1 MPLNHPLFY
10 LLLFCGT
17 VAFYLISY
25 RYDPHPLKG
34 NKRAFWISEHRKQL
48 STYQYLLFLVTIA
61 GGIWYWLLLPSLPFK
76 QQAQNILLLSVFPVL
91 GFLYYGISFPGLFK
105 VRLRSFGWFK
115 PFIIG
120 AVWAGCVSFIP
131 WVLFYWINENTPKLD
146 LEFIFFVLHNWIFIS
161 ILAILFDIKDY
172 AADHNQSLKTFV
184 VRKGLRQVIFTIVLP
199 LSLFDISALS
209 IFLALRENNLMA
221 NSLFL
226 LPMGCL
232 CWVSLSLSKRRSVS
246 WYLLIIDGLMLV
258 KAICGIAA
266 MAIG

>member
-1 MPLNHPLFY
+1 M
-10 LLLFCGT
+10 
-17 VAFYLISY
+17 
-25 RYDPHPLKG
+25 
-34 NKRAFWISEHRKQL
+34 
-48 STYQYLLFLVTIA
+48 
-61 GGIWYWLLLPSLPFK
+61 
-76 QQAQNILLLSVFPVL
+76 
-91 GFLYYGISFPGLFK
+91 
-105 VRLRSFGWFK
+105 
-115 PFIIG
+115 
-120 AVWAGCVSFIP
+120 
-131 WVLFYWINENTPKLD
+131 
-146 LEFIFFVLHNWIFIS
+146 FIS
-161 ILAILFDIKDY
+161 VLAILFDIKDY

-199 LSLFDISALS
+199 LSLFGISALS

-232 CWVSLSLSKRRSVS
+232 CWVSFSLGKRRSVS